1 MNARADR
8 EIQLLSRAIDA
19 LKDSTRLSTLIRS
32 VGDENHDRGRDAV
45 LEIDSGGH
53 KSEYSAVIKTYLTSG
68 MIGVLS
74 SELRRMTPQGL
85 LVTNYVTP
93 AQAEKLVKLN
103 VPFLDAAGNAFLYG
117 QHLYVMVVGRRP
129 AEGAGKEKRGRAFT
143 PSGLK
148 ILFTLLCN
156 PGLES
161 EGYREIAATAGVSHG
176 AVGWVMSDLGSS
188 GYFTGAR
195 GNERRLINK
204 RELLK
209 RWVETYST
217 QLRPKLLMARYKSK
231 TPGWWRES
239 SLSPTGA
246 LWGGEVAAAKLTGY
260 LRPEVVTLYAP
271 KNLPELQARFGL
283 RRDPEGDVEILK
295 KFWTFEG
302 ANSDTVPPLLIYA
315 DLMASGDDRNIE
327 TAEIIYDAHL
337 ARLIGETHTP

>member
-1 MNARADR
+1 MLGRTDK
-8 EIQLLSRAIDA
+8 EIQLLSKAIDA
-19 LKDSTRLSTLIRS
+19 LKDSTHLSTVILSIW
-32 VGDENHDRGRDAV
+32 DKDRDQGRDAI
-45 LEIDSGGH
+45 LEINLGGH
-53 KSEYSAVIKTYLTSG
+53 KSEYSALIKTYLTSG

-74 SELRRMTPQGL
+74 SELRAMAPQGL

-103 VPFLDAAGNAFLYG
+103 VPFFDAAGNAFLHDPHMYI
-117 QHLYVMVVGRRP
+117 MIVGKRP
-129 AEGAGKEKRGRAFT
+129 TEEAEKERRGRAFS

-148 ILFTLLCN
+148 ILFALLCN

-161 EGYREIAATAGVSHG
+161 KGYREIAAAAGVSHG
-176 AVGWVMSDLGSS
+176 SVGWVIGDLETS

-195 GNERRLINK
+195 GKERRLINK

-209 RWVETYST
+209 RWVATYPT
-217 QLRPKLLMARYKSK
+217 QLRPKILMARYKSK
-231 TPGWWRES
+231 NPGWWKEA
-239 SLSPTGA
+239 SLAAGA
-246 LWGGEVAAAKLTGY
+246 LWGGEVAAAKLTGH
-260 LRPEVVTLYAP
+260 LRPEVTTVYAP

-295 KFWTFEG
+295 KFWTFEDAG
-302 ANSDTVPPLLIYA
+302 PDTVPPLLIYT

-337 ARLIGETHTP
+337 ARLVGEARAL